1 MAALYALADCNNF
14 YVSCERVFAPHLEGR
29 PVVVLS
35 NNDGCVI
42 SRSAEAKALGI
53 KMGEPE
59 FLIKDQIRQHNIQVF
74 SSNYTLY
81 GDMSRR
87 VMATMT
93 QFAPEME
100 VYSIDEAFLDFS
112 HLKNDDVLK
121 HATKL
126 RETVKLWTGIPVSVG
141 IAPTKTLAKLANRL
155 TKEIKA
161 DNKVL
166 LLQDKYELNEALA
179 RTEVGDVWGIGRRNA
194 QKLASFGIYTA
205 KDLSCASDSF
215 IRKHLT
221 VVGLRTAKEL
231 RGEPCLGLE
240 LITAAKQNMCTSRS
254 FGKPVTSLELL
265 HEATASYTATCAA
278 KLRRQKSCARVL
290 TVFLQAYPFK
300 NELAY
305 YNSKTITLPTA
316 TNSTLELLHY
326 TALALKP
333 LFREGYRY
341 KKTGVILSELNHEQ
355 TTQTSF
361 LDTVDR
367 AKHQR
372 LMEVMDKVNGLWG
385 KQTLIAAA
393 QGVYDPKKQQNPWL
407 MKSMKMS
414 PRYTTHPAEM
424 LCVQV

>member
-14 YVSCERVFAPHLEGR
+14 YVSCERVFAPHLEGK

-42 SRSAEAKALGI
+42 SRSNEAKALGI

-59 FLIKDQIRQHNIQVF
+59 FLLKEQIRQHDIQVF

-87 VMATMT
+87 VMATMA

-112 HLKNDDVLK
+112 NLAGKELTTY
-121 HATKL
+121 ATEI
-126 RETVKLWTGIPVSVG
+126 RATVKKWTGIPISIG

-155 TKEIKA
+155 SKKNKTA
-161 DNKVL
+161 DGVL
-166 LLQDKYELNEALA
+166 LLQDENELNEALSK
-179 RTEVGDVWGIGRRNA
+179 TDVGDVWGIGRRNA

-221 VVGLRTAKEL
+221 VVGLRTAREL
-231 RGEPCLGLE
+231 RGEPCLELE

-290 TVFLQAYPFK
+290 TVFLQAYPFQ
-300 NELAY
+300 NEPAY

-326 TALALKP
+326 AALALKP

-341 KKTGVILSELNHEQ
+341 KKTGVILSELNHAHN
-355 TTQTSF
+355 TQTSF

-367 AKHQR
+367 AKHQC

-424 LCVQV
+424 LCVRV